1 MIKRSALWAA
11 PLLFVGVLF
20 YWPLTNILQTGFTSE
35 WIETFSEP
43 SSLRAIWF
51 TVWQAL
57 VSTLLCLV
65 LGIPGAY
72 LLYRKSFP
80 GHKIIR
86 ALVTVPLVLPTIVV
100 AIAFTSF
107 RDLPAI
113 WLIILAHI
121 FINYSITVRTL
132 GGVWATMDVETEEA
146 AAIAGAGRLRTLW
159 SISLPQ
165 LKPALVSA
173 GALTFLFCAS
183 SYGIVLVLGGGLVQ
197 SIETEIS
204 IAALQYLDLPKAS
217 ALAIFQTLL
226 TAMAFIVS
234 DRITKGTVG
243 IEQVDE
249 GGNKPRVDKRDWLA
263 VVVTGA
269 IIVGLI
275 GWPIA
280 QVIAKSFSFDGV
292 LSMQNFENL
301 STRGER
307 DLLNITVLDAAV
319 NSLRNAAIATVI
331 SVALGTLVAYLL
343 SRPAVT
349 KIAKLSNRTLDALFL
364 LPMGVSSVVL
374 GFGYLVTFGG
384 GPLPLRSSWLVVPL
398 VQALMAL
405 PLVIRLVY
413 PALLSIGSEH
423 REAAETEGASA
434 GQIWWQI
441 EAPMIR
447 GVLTTATGYAAVV
460 SIGEFGAASLLAYG
474 NQATL
479 PTILYSL
486 ISRPGAVNYGMAMA
500 VCAILIALTLLLVFL
515 VSVRGSNQTQ
525 RQP

>member
-1 MIKRSALWAA
+1 
-11 PLLFVGVLF
+11 
-20 YWPLTNILQTGFTSE
+20 
-35 WIETFSEP
+35 
-43 SSLRAIWF
+43 
-51 TVWQAL
+51 
-57 VSTLLCLV
+57 
-65 LGIPGAY
+65 
-72 LLYRKSFP
+72 
-80 GHKIIR
+80 
-86 ALVTVPLVLPTIVV
+86 
-100 AIAFTSF
+100 
-107 RDLPAI
+107 
-113 WLIILAHI
+113 
-121 FINYSITVRTL
+121 
-132 GGVWATMDVETEEA
+132 
-146 AAIAGAGRLRTLW
+146 
-159 SISLPQ
+159 
-165 LKPALVSA
+165 
-173 GALTFLFCAS
+173 
-183 SYGIVLVLGGGLVQ
+183 
-197 SIETEIS
+197 
-204 IAALQYLDLPKAS
+204 
-217 ALAIFQTLL
+217 
-226 TAMAFIVS
+226 MAFIVS

-331 SVALGTLVAYLL
+331 SIVLGTLVAYLL

-447 GVLTTATGYAAVV
+447 GVLATATGYAAVV